1 MAGKAGGLVAAVLS
15 NTVSRYHLPPPP
27 AGERLSNASSFK
39 RLSRWPAIRTS
50 GAWPAGAAVCQRAV
64 D

>member
-1 MAGKAGGLVAAVLS
+1 VSAVLS
-15 NTVSRYHLPPPP
+15 NTVSRYHLTPR
-27 AGERLSNASSFK
+27 GERLSNASSFK

-50 GAWPAGAAVCQRAV
+50 GAWRAGAAVCMRAV